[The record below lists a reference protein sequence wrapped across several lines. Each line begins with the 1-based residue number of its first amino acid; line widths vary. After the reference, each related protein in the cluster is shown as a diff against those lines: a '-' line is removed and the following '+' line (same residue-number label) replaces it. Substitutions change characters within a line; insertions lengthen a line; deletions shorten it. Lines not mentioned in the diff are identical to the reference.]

1 MLTGKRFKLKTPTV
15 AVDGNRVAVTIPAAH
30 IVEVISG
37 PSDSDQTI
45 NVLWNGQ
52 AVVMFGIDLRQRGE
66 DIGDSGMHAR
76 PSLATD
82 REQALA
88 ALNHDLRVAQ
98 QRRDE
103 ASALFSDIMK
113 DVPSGIPH
121 PDGTD
126 RIHQAS
132 QKYSNAQKEA
142 MDALMRLN
150 KFLIHGT
157 LPEDLER
164 KPAQEESPKRSAKKS
179 GEA

>member
-1 MLTGKRFKLKTPTV
+1 MLTGKRFKLKTSTV

-66 DIGDSGMHAR
+66 EIADSGMSAR
-76 PSLATD
+76 KSPAKD
-82 REQALA
+82 REQVLA
-88 ALNHDLRVAQ
+88 ALNHDLQVAQ

-103 ASALFSDIMK
+103 ASTQFSEIMN
-113 DVPSGIPH
+113 DVPSGLPH

-132 QKYSNAQKEA
+132 QKYSHAQKEA
-142 MDALMRLN
+142 MDALARLN
-150 KFLIHGT
+150 KFLVNGT
-157 LPEDLER
+157 TPEDAER
-164 KPAQEESPKRSAKKS
+164 KPAHEGAPKKSAKRT

>member
-1 MLTGKRFKLKTPTV
+1 MLTGKRFKLKTSTV

-66 DIGDSGMHAR
+66 EIADSGMSAR
-76 PSLATD
+76 KSPAKD
-82 REQALA
+82 REQVLA
-88 ALNHDLRVAQ
+88 ALNHDLQVAQ

-103 ASALFSDIMK
+103 ASTQFSEIMK
-113 DVPSGIPH
+113 DVPSGLPH

-132 QKYSNAQKEA
+132 QKYFEAQKEA
-142 MDALMRLN
+142 MDALMCLN
-150 KFLIHGT
+150 KFLVDRA
-157 LPEDLER
+157 LPEDPER
-164 KPAQEESPKRSAKKS
+164 KPGKETPQQSAKKT
-179 GEA
+179 GAA